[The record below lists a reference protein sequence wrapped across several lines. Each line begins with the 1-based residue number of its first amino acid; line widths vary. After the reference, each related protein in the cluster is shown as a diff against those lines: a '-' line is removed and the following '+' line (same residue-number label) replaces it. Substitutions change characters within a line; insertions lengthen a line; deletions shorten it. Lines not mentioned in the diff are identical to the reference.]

1 MPHSFSVTALV
12 MSVAFASATTVAA
25 SDVAPPTVA
34 PVAQG
39 TVASS
44 AQSVRDVA
52 QQTRQQA
59 ALQATLAKIQSA
71 QASVTVTALQA
82 RAARDS
88 AVASS
93 L

>member
-1 MPHSFSVTALV
+1 MPNIFFVTTLMMWV
-12 MSVAFASATTVAA
+12 GFASVSCFAANDAPQPASPATVQGKVIA
-25 SDVAPPTVA
+25 SIQPLDTFV
-34 PVAQG
+34 
-39 TVASS
+39 
-44 AQSVRDVA
+44 

-59 ALQATLAKIQSA
+59 ALQAIMDKIQA
-71 QASVTVTALQA
+71 DQAKVTVTALAA